1 MTIKVFESNKDGKIE
16 FSKADLEK
24 LLNDVYRDGYNKG
37 YAEGK
42 DKTWTW
48 TSPYLST
55 TATNTFN
62 TTNTTKAIDDLKC
75 ALSDHKPGT
84 GMIAK
89 EPVLTNTDANTSIYD
104 LSKAFNDI
112 VKNFTTTESKPRDV
126 FEGLAKELNF

>member
-1 MTIKVFESNKDGKIE
+1 MIKVFESNKDGKIE

-37 YAEGK
+37 YTEGK

-55 TATNTFN
+55 TTTNI
-62 TTNTTKAIDDLKC
+62 TNTTEAIDDLKC
-75 ALSDHKPGT
+75 ALSEHKPGT
-84 GMIAK
+84 GVFAK
-89 EPVLTNTDANTSIYD
+89 EPVLTNTNIGTSMYD
-104 LSKAFNDI
+104 ISKAFNDAI
-112 VKNFTTTESKPRDV
+112 KSFTTTDSKPRDV

>member
-1 MTIKVFESNKDGKIE
+1 MIKVFESNKDGKIE

-37 YAEGK
+37 YTEGK

-48 TSPYLST
+48 TSPYLTT
-55 TATNTFN
+55 TATN

-75 ALSDHKPGT
+75 ALSEHKPGA
-84 GMIAK
+84 GVIAK
-89 EPVLTNTDANTSIYD
+89 EPVLTNTNIGTSMYD
-104 LSKAFNDI
+104 ISKAFNDAI
-112 VKNFTTTESKPRDV
+112 KSLTTTDSKSRDV